1 MLCNDPVKKLII
13 TYKWILMVLPPQ
25 SNDIPRGGEGCS
37 SKLFLSDIFD
47 RSHLICALLKTRIR
61 KIEKDVALI
70 KIRRI
75 TLQTHKP
82 RFEKSNRNKIEK
94 GNLKQNAKETS
105 FAISKLTE
113 E

>member
-1 MLCNDPVKKLII
+1 M
-13 TYKWILMVLPPQ
+13 
-25 SNDIPRGGEGCS
+25 
-37 SKLFLSDIFD
+37 
-47 RSHLICALLKTRIR
+47 
-61 KIEKDVALI
+61 IEKDVALI

-105 FAISKLTE
+105 FAINKSTE